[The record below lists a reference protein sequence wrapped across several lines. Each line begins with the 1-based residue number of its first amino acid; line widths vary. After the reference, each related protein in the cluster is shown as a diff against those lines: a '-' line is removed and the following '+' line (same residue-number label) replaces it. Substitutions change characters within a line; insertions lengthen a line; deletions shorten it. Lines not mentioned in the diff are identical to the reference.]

1 MSALQSGN
9 SMDIEDSRRIG
20 DNLPIS
26 VKIFWIFFNI
36 ALTLC
41 TSVVVIYWV
50 LLHDYNTT
58 LKADLDT
65 YLNFDRHGVN
75 LVLLIIDFCLHHIPL
90 RFLHFVYPLLVSLV
104 YLIFNVVY
112 WAITEELIYSAID
125 WENDLGMAIGY
136 SIGNLV
142 LIIIAQFIWYWIN
155 QGKRKI
161 RRAQQ
166 EAHYVAWYIK
176 ILPCC
181 AQWRLFRTRRL
192 PFLIPFYPQ
201 ENKCSNVWE
210 NNWCSHI
217 FWCQFFII

>member
-1 MSALQSGN
+1 MTISIAWDHKSPRWLTFATSWNYILVLLYFVYAFFISVFLPSKDEPSVSMSALQSGN

-166 EAHYVAWYIK
+166 EAHYVA
-176 ILPCC
+176 
-181 AQWRLFRTRRL
+181 
-192 PFLIPFYPQ
+192 
-201 ENKCSNVWE
+201 
-210 NNWCSHI
+210 
-217 FWCQFFII
+217 